1 MTLGELQLV
10 ADAAGASG
18 HLCSGALAPHLAHL
32 HLLSLPIIAA
42 KPQGL
47 QIDQTHQSKGMECL
61 SGVDFPKKVRCNYVL
76 DIGDQFKR

>member
-47 QIDQTHQSKGMECL
+47 QITFLRKADIRPKE
-61 SGVDFPKKVRCNYVL
+61 GVLPFWCT
-76 DIGDQFKR
+76 F